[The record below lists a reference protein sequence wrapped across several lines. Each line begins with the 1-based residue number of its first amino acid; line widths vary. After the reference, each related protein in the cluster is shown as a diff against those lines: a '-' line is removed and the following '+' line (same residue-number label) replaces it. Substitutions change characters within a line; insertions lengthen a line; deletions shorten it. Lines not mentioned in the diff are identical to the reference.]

1 MRPARAAGVGLRG
14 CTFCL
19 VLRTLTSVTVHTA
32 GTRMADTEAQP
43 HGKRVEAVDL
53 NLTNA
58 SRTLNAWCYY
68 DFLSVDKALR
78 CDKHQFRDKNDGEQ
92 LNRF

>member
-1 MRPARAAGVGLRG
+1 M
-14 CTFCL
+14 
-19 VLRTLTSVTVHTA
+19 
-32 GTRMADTEAQP
+32 
-43 HGKRVEAVDL
+43 

-68 DFLSVDKALR
+68 DFLSVHKALR

-92 LNRF
+92 LNRFRDIVVPSQMALSLRILYY